1 MTNTIDNLYIMGFEG
16 DGALDKGSSTFK
28 YLRHFDAFPKVAEHN
43 ENEPKKGL
51 GVRTILFYA
60 FTLFVLYCEFGSL
73 FDGYIE
79 ETFELEAKPQSS
91 IPINVDMFVKTKCDY
106 LSFNWR
112 DTTGDHLL
120 VNELI
125 KLESMPFFVPF
136 NVRSLNDYN
145 EIYTPEIDEIFDRAM
160 PAEFRDAIDTSS
172 LEGSQDF
179 DGCHVFGSIDV
190 NAVEGQLQITGKGY
204 GYSDA
209 TMAPIDK
216 LDFTH
221 VINEMSFGPFLP
233 FLNNPLDNIAQIP
246 QYEDRNAMYKYDIDV
261 IPTRYNKLGSSITT
275 TQYAVNFDNI
285 KSDLNFVGKKVQNL
299 PGIFFTIKHEPISV
313 IYTDKRI
320 GFLQFLGRLLTI
332 GCLLMYLAT
341 WVYMLVDRVFVLSD
355 KKSLYGNKQGEKNGI
370 IA

>member
-1 MTNTIDNLYIMGFEG
+1 MGSEVDRF
-16 DGALDKGSSTFK
+16 LDKGNSKFK
-28 YLRHFDAFPKVAEHN
+28 YLRQFDAFPKVAEHN

-60 FTLFVLYCEFGSL
+60 FTLFVLYSEFGSL

-79 ETFELEAKPQSS
+79 ETFELKKEVETS
-91 IPINVDMFVKTKCDY
+91 IPINIDLFVKTKCEY

-112 DTTGDHLL
+112 DKTGDHLL

-125 KLESMPFFVPF
+125 KLENMPFFVPF

-145 EIYTPEIDEIFDRAM
+145 EIYTPEINEIFDRAM
-160 PAEFRDAIDTSS
+160 PAEFRDAIDTSL
-172 LEGSQDF
+172 LEGSQNF
-179 DGCHVFGSIDV
+179 DGCHVFGTINV
-190 NAVEGQLQITGKGY
+190 NAVEGQFQITGKGY
-204 GYSDA
+204 GYPDE

-221 VINEMSFGPFLP
+221 VINEMSFGQFLP

-246 QYEDRNAMYKYDIDV
+246 EYEDRNAKYKYNIDV
-261 IPTRYNKLGSSITT
+261 IPTKYNKLGGSIVT

-285 KSDLNFVGKKVQNL
+285 KSDLNFVGKKVQSL

-313 IYTDKRI
+313 VYTDKRI

-332 GCLLMYLAT
+332 GCLMMYLAS
-341 WVYMLVDRVFVLSD
+341 WCYMLLDRFYVFND
-355 KKSLYGNKQGEKNGI
+355 KKSLYGTKQGEKTGI
-370 IA
+370 IG